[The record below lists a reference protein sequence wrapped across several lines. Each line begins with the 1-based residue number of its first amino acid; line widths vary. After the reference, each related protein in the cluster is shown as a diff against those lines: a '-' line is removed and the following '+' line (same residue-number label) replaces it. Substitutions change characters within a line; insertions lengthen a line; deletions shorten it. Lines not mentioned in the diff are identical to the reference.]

1 MNKAI
6 IYPHIFI
13 IIFLSEAIFNNLFS
27 QNNQFDSYSE
37 KILGTKQ
44 SIKMIPIAGGV
55 FTMGSSKNE
64 KKRKRDEG
72 PITDV
77 FVDGFWISEIE
88 VTWDVYELFLN
99 RVADKEH
106 VKKAELNLN
115 IDAIS
120 GATAPYVNYNK
131 KGYPVVNV
139 TQYAA
144 SQFCKWL
151 SAKTGNFYRLP
162 TEAEWEFACRAG
174 NDEPYSFG
182 KNARKMNEY
191 GWFKKNSN
199 GQIQKVRLKKPNA
212 FGIYDMH
219 GNVAEWVLDSYNPE
233 TYILWGNSV
242 KNPVMI
248 GKKLYPRVVRGGS
261 FKSNIDELRSAA
273 RGFSKEKWKRRDPQI
288 PKSLWWFTDANNIGF
303 RIVRPKK
310 TPNKDDINK
319 MWVNPIKEY

>member
-1 MNKAI
+1 M
-6 IYPHIFI
+6 
-13 IIFLSEAIFNNLFS
+13 
-27 QNNQFDSYSE
+27 
-37 KILGTKQ
+37 
-44 SIKMIPIAGGV
+44 
-55 FTMGSSKNE
+55 
-64 KKRKRDEG
+64 
-72 PITDV
+72 
-77 FVDGFWISEIE
+77 
-88 VTWDVYELFLN
+88 N

-174 NDEPYSFG
+174 NDDPYSFG

-310 TPNKDDINK
+310 LLTK
-319 MWVNPIKEY
+319 MT